1 MNLFN
6 RPRQVSLRVIL
17 FFFLVASALT
27 VLRPFKSD
35 GSPAAEVGIVVA
47 NYLNMRPEPGL
58 SRPPLKT
65 LKAGDKVKIIEYL
78 DSWIKVSHGNQV
90 GYIRNR
96 ERYIRIIG
104 IGENL
109 KINGRTSDTDIER
122 IRREAEDI
130 SRQIEKSEKEIITY
144 TEKETAVI
152 DNLNEME
159 ISLDQAVKHIA
170 TLKPEL
176 KNLEKKIAD
185 TKLASENLVSRI
197 QVNEVYVAKR
207 LVALYK
213 LNKLGKVHVLAS
225 SESAYDIFLRKA
237 SLERILAC
245 DEKIRNNL
253 LESKA
258 ELAKIRIQVTAQKME
273 KRSMEA
279 ALKKQID
286 TMSLESAKRSKLLDE
301 IRKKKSLEL
310 AAIDSLKQSAIYLDQ
325 TIRSLSEKFTHSSP
339 QVRTEGENR
348 RADDKRE
355 ETSGEKFIA
364 LKGLLNM
371 PVNGKIV
378 KRFGPH
384 RVKKFN
390 VVNFRSGIDIQAE
403 RGEPV
408 RAVSAGHVL
417 YADWFK
423 GYGNMIIIDH
433 GDSYYTLYA
442 HAEELFKVKGDFVEN
457 GEVIATVGD
466 SGSMVGPVLYFE
478 VRYRGKPVDPLEWIH
493 RG

>member
-1 MNLFN
+1 
-6 RPRQVSLRVIL
+6 
-17 FFFLVASALT
+17 
-27 VLRPFKSD
+27 
-35 GSPAAEVGIVVA
+35 
-47 NYLNMRPEPGL
+47 
-58 SRPPLKT
+58 
-65 LKAGDKVKIIEYL
+65 
-78 DSWIKVSHGNQV
+78 
-90 GYIRNR
+90 
-96 ERYIRIIG
+96 
-104 IGENL
+104 
-109 KINGRTSDTDIER
+109 
-122 IRREAEDI
+122 
-130 SRQIEKSEKEIITY
+130 
-144 TEKETAVI
+144 
-152 DNLNEME
+152 
-159 ISLDQAVKHIA
+159 
-170 TLKPEL
+170 
-176 KNLEKKIAD
+176 
-185 TKLASENLVSRI
+185 
-197 QVNEVYVAKR
+197 
-207 LVALYK
+207 
-213 LNKLGKVHVLAS
+213 LGKVHVLAS

-258 ELAKIRIQVTAQKME
+258 ELAKIRIQLTAQKIE

-355 ETSGEKFIA
+355 ETSGKKFIA

-371 PVNGKIV
+371 PVNGRIV

>member
-17 FFFLVASALT
+17 LFFLVASVLT

-47 NYLNMRPEPGL
+47 SYLNLRPEPGL

-78 DSWIKVSHGNQV
+78 DSWIKVSHRNKV

-96 ERYIRIIG
+96 ERYIRIVS

-130 SRQIEKSEKEIITY
+130 SRQIEKSEQEIITY

-159 ISLDQAVKHIA
+159 ISLDRAVKQIA

-185 TKLASENLVSRI
+185 AGLASENLVSRI
-197 QVNEVYVAKR
+197 QANEVYAAKR

-213 LNKLGKVHVLAS
+213 LNKLGRVHVLAS
-225 SESAYDIFLRKA
+225 SESVYDIFLRKA

-258 ELAKIRIQVTAQKME
+258 ELVKIRIQLTTRKME

-325 TIRSLSEKFTHSSP
+325 TIRSLSEKDTHSSP
-339 QVRTEGENR
+339 QVRTEGVNR

-355 ETSGEKFIA
+355 TSGKKFIA

-371 PVNGKIV
+371 PVKGRIV